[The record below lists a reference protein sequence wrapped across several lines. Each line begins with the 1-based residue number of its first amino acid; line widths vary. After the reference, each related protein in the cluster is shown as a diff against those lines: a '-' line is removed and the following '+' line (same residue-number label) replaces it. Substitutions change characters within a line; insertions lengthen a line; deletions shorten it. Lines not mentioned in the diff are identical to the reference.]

1 MKGSVS
7 IVHALLSLTWVYMD
21 SNSVA
26 RVILEQLSGG
36 ALPDWPVAAAA
47 LQTKRVVPGQY
58 LFRTGDSAR
67 SVFFVAEGLVK
78 MVYETRDGQ
87 EWIKAFAGT
96 NMFFASLSALQPQG
110 VASFSVLALGQTVV
124 EQVDYQTIVTLAGR
138 HIEWQRV
145 LARAF
150 EIYGSRKETRER
162 ALLTQSPE
170 ERYRSFLLEYPDI
183 AAQISQKDLAGY
195 IRITPVALSRIKARM
210 NRAGRGAVQT
220 GRP

>member
-7 IVHALLSLTWVYMD
+7 IVHALLSLTWVYMVPI
-21 SNSVA
+21 SIA
-26 RVILEQLSGG
+26 RVILEQLSGV

-47 LQTKRVVPGQY
+47 LQTKRLLPGQY
-58 LFRTGDSAR
+58 LFRTGDMAR
-67 SVFFVAEGLVK
+67 SVFFVTEGLIK

-87 EWIKAFAGT
+87 EWIKAFAGKS
-96 NMFFASLSALQPQG
+96 MFFASLSALQPKG
-110 VASFSVLALGQTVV
+110 VASFSALALGHTVV
-124 EQVDYQTIVTLAGR
+124 EQMDYQTIVSLADR

-150 EIYGSRKETRER
+150 EIYGSRKEIRER

-170 ERYRSFLLEYPDI
+170 ERYRSFLVEYPDI

-210 NRAGRGAVQT
+210 KRAGRGIPA
-220 GRP
+220 